1 MPPSSVLSTR
11 YRKAR
16 RYPVICRG
24 PTIRLC
30 HDIALLLAQCGAS
43 ASAGATVKWCQFND
57 DENVQAG
64 YYATREVRRCG
75 KSGILLVSGDSRVTL
90 SKTDRLAFA
99 CSRMC
104 VARCYAEKIVL
115 CSKTSNKTGVRIT
128 SIGGTVNSYYDCEF
142 PSGSSS
148 SSYPEHRSFS
158 ILAAAERKQQV
169 CVYRYVYTFRILGG
183 CTLYGRVA
191 CSFAHERAHALDRRS
206 RCAQANIQTGH
217 RWLCVYVFHRGRT
230 PVQPSEARSSSC
242 ICTPLHTSFATSVFP
257 YLWIRWPCETD
268 THATVQ
274 IRIKLPF
281 S

>member
-142 PSGSSS
+142 PSGSNS

-217 RWLCVYVFHRGRT
+217 RWLCVYVSFIAEELQFSRVRRGRLLASVL
-230 PVQPSEARSSSC
+230 PC
-242 ICTPLHTSFATSVFP
+242 IRVLLLLYFHT
-257 YLWIRWPCETD
+257 YE
-268 THATVQ
+268 
-274 IRIKLPF
+274 
-281 S
+281 

>member
-115 CSKTSNKTGVRIT
+115 CSKKSNKTGIRIT

-142 PSGSSS
+142 PSGSNS

-158 ILAAAERKQQV
+158 ILAAAERKQQTV
-169 CVYRYVYTFRILGG
+169 ARDSRKMLSPGQDGQSNNSYSHGNVVLQGAPCGQCRDLCPAGYVPHFWR
-183 CTLYGRVA
+183 
-191 CSFAHERAHALDRRS
+191 
-206 RCAQANIQTGH
+206 
-217 RWLCVYVFHRGRT
+217 
-230 PVQPSEARSSSC
+230 
-242 ICTPLHTSFATSVFP
+242 
-257 YLWIRWPCETD
+257 
-268 THATVQ
+268 
-274 IRIKLPF
+274 
-281 S
+281 